1 MRDENIVKKELII
14 FAGPQK
20 TGKYVLTH
28 KGEEIV
34 ASLMR
39 GEIIGDSTGYP
50 SGGVLEIE
58 G

>member
-1 MRDENIVKKELII
+1 MSFITR
-14 FAGPQK
+14 
-20 TGKYVLTH
+20 

-50 SGGVLEIE
+50 SRGVLEI
-58 G
+58 GG